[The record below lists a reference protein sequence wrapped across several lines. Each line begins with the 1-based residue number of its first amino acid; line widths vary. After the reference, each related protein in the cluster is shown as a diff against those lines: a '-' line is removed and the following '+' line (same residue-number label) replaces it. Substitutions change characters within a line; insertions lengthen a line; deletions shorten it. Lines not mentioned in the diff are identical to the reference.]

1 MQFVAHHH
9 IGIEE
14 ILSKLQMR
22 QLAILVSWLRIKKG
36 YTTYSYISQKK
47 FLCHTY
53 NLNFSFTIFVIF
65 EIRIS
70 CSLRI
75 LFFNSNFA
83 SNQDYGKWN
92 FTHSQLMSTNT
103 RDDKNQ
109 FNIKRGW
116 CLINGKR
123 MPIDLTIE
131 IINAAVWSDFMLP

>member
-1 MQFVAHHH
+1 MPTSFHLFVNTINTVSRRWIHSIPYSLLNIIFYLRMQFVAHHH

-75 LFFNSNFA
+75 LFFKSDFA
-83 SNQDYGKWN
+83 SNQDYGKWS

-103 RDDKNQ
+103 RDDKN
-109 FNIKRGW
+109 
-116 CLINGKR
+116 
-123 MPIDLTIE
+123 
-131 IINAAVWSDFMLP
+131 